1 MVILVLLYL
10 KGKLIGMVL
19 WVFILDVFVVDLIF
33 KIEKLISYKDIC
45 VVMKIVVE
53 GLMKGIFG
61 YIEDFVVFIDFIGDF
76 YFSIFD
82 VSVGIEFNFNFFK
95 VVFWYDNE
103 WGYFNW
109 VLDLMLLM
117 VEKEGIVEVRI

>member
-1 MVILVLLYL
+1 MVF
-10 KGKLIGMVL
+10 

-33 KIEKLISYKDIC
+33 KIEKLINYKDIC
-45 VVMKIVVE
+45 VVMKMVVE
-53 GLMKGIFG
+53 NLMKGIFS
-61 YIEDFVVFIDFIGDF
+61 YIEDFVVFIDFIGNF

-82 VSVGIEFNFNFFK
+82 VGVGIEFNFNFFK

-103 WGYFNW
+103 WGYLNR

-117 VEKEGIVEVRI
+117 VEKEGKFK